1 MKAPSEIPG
10 PSRYVSAMQRLLTKW
25 ILLLPV
31 LPLSFLLLSNRGWSP
46 QADSAVK
53 RTSHV
58 KTSSLIAAQHIALES
73 IKPQRMEYPALQ
85 AETASADEQALPL
98 SDLLTHGY
106 TLAADGGYEAIEE
119 LFGLLDQVQDPAQ
132 REAMVGCFA
141 AITSPLARSALLRR
155 LLEANDPAIVLA
167 AETGLAAI
175 GHLGVVEDMPQLM
188 ECWNSSEFQERL
200 RMTVSMVTNPAC
212 VRALAKMASHAILAG
227 QPDMA
232 GAAAYALSGINTPE
246 ADLQLVILAGMPGF
260 PPDCSEVL
268 EYIQS
273 ESAFPGLL
281 AIAEGR
287 LSAPSANVRLSA
299 TRALSN
305 YPPDRRNAP

>member
-1 MKAPSEIPG
+1 MH
-10 PSRYVSAMQRLLTKW
+10 RHLTKW
-25 ILLLPV
+25 MLLLPALAGV
-31 LPLSFLLLSNRGWSP
+31 FLLLASRGWTR
-46 QADSAVK
+46 QAHSVVEPAPRVNPA
-53 RTSHV
+53 
-58 KTSSLIAAQHIALES
+58 SLIADQAVALES
-73 IKPQRMEYPALQ
+73 IKLERTECFVPQP
-85 AETASADEQALPL
+85 ETATTIEGPIPGD
-98 SDLLTHGY
+98 DLLTRGSE
-106 TLAADGGYEAIEE
+106 LAADGGCESIEE

-141 AITSPLARSALLRR
+141 TITSPLARSALLSR
-155 LLEANDPAIVLA
+155 LMEENEAVTVLA

-175 GHLGVVEDMPQLM
+175 GHLGVVDDMPQLM
-188 ECWNSSEFQERL
+188 ESWSSSEFQERL
-200 RMTVSMVTNPAC
+200 RVTVSMVTNPAC

-227 QPDMA
+227 QSEMA

-246 ADLQLVILAGMPGF
+246 ADLQLVVLAGMPGF

-273 ESAFPGLL
+273 EPALPGLL

-299 TRALSN
+299 KRALDN
-305 YPPDRRNAP
+305 YPPDSRSAP

>member
-1 MKAPSEIPG
+1 MK
-10 PSRYVSAMQRLLTKW
+10 RLLTKW
-25 ILLLPV
+25 ILLLPAI
-31 LPLSFLLLSNRGWSP
+31 PLAFLLLASRGSRP
-46 QADSAVK
+46 QADSVAEPAPRAK
-53 RTSHV
+53 PTSV
-58 KTSSLIAAQHIALES
+58 IAEQRIALES
-73 IKPQRMEYPALQ
+73 IKLERTECPAPQPEEAITVEGPIP
-85 AETASADEQALPL
+85 SD
-98 SDLLTHGY
+98 DLLTRGSE
-106 TLAADGGYEAIEE
+106 LAADGGCEAIEE
-119 LFGLLDQVQDPAQ
+119 LFGILDQVKDPAQ

-141 AITSPLARSALLRR
+141 TITSPLARSALLSR
-155 LLEANDPAIVLA
+155 LLEVDDAVTVLA

-175 GHLGVVEDMPQLM
+175 GHLGIVDDMPQLM
-188 ECWNSSEFQERL
+188 ESWSSSEFQERL